1 MLVEGIDDK
10 VVVEN
15 LLIEHG
21 FKNSIKIEVKEGFE
35 KLRDS
40 LYSEVNVSG
49 REVLGV
55 LADANGKIDRRW
67 NSISDQLNKAEC
79 QVPKKISCSGSIFNG
94 PRNIRVGVWLMPDN
108 KRSGELEDFVHDMIP
123 ENDPVLPRVKQ
134 FICSIPAEDRK
145 FSDSK
150 ITKAHVHAWL
160 ATREKPRRM
169 GTAIKSQDLVH
180 DVKIANSFVSWIRN
194 LFDL

>member
-15 LLIEHG
+15 LLFEHG
-21 FKNSIKIEVKEGFE
+21 FRNSIKIEVKEGFE

-55 LADANGKIDRRW
+55 LADANGEIDRRW

-79 QVPKKISCSGSIFNG
+79 QVPKKISC
-94 PRNIRVGVWLMPDN
+94 
-108 KRSGELEDFVHDMIP
+108 
-123 ENDPVLPRVKQ
+123 
-134 FICSIPAEDRK
+134 
-145 FSDSK
+145 
-150 ITKAHVHAWL
+150 
-160 ATREKPRRM
+160 
-169 GTAIKSQDLVH
+169 
-180 DVKIANSFVSWIRN
+180 
-194 LFDL
+194 